1 MDAKEQAVEN
11 CENCPI
17 AKHVYDIFSIGY
29 LTNSLHETQVA
40 SKVDEDGLYVGAE
53 TGYGDFDK
61 PCWDWSNR
69 PYFRGLKNA
78 FHKELAAVLAEG
90 LPIQELDYTP
100 GNEYQVISQ
109 LLGCLTVNGKPLFI
123 SNGTDYNK
131 VYTLMS
137 NPSKVIYMD
146 ITNRRDGLTVYLH
159 SGIASYFKT
168 LTGRIPDDMFE
179 ILIALFDMIDA

>member
-1 MDAKEQAVEN
+1 M
-11 CENCPI
+11 
-17 AKHVYDIFSIGY
+17 
-29 LTNSLHETQVA
+29 
-40 SKVDEDGLYVGAE
+40 
-53 TGYGDFDK
+53 
-61 PCWDWSNR
+61 
-69 PYFRGLKNA
+69 
-78 FHKELAAVLAEG
+78 
-90 LPIQELDYTP
+90 
-100 GNEYQVISQ
+100 
-109 LLGCLTVNGKPLFI
+109 NGKPLFT

-146 ITNRRDGLTVYLH
+146 TTNRRDGLTVHLH